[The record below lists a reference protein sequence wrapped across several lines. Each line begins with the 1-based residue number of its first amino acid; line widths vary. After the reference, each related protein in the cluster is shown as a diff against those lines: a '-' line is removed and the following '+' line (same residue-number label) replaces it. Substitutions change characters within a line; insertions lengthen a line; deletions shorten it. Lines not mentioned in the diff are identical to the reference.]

1 MGPENICARVPLHF
15 HENHHQQENV
25 ARIGTHISTDLN
37 LIWNFRFR
45 SANQIQRYNTTRF
58 RNLSMEFIRHL
69 FGSQP
74 LLALFVTIA
83 LGYLVGKIK
92 IGSFVLGGIAGTLLV
107 GVIIG
112 QLDVNIDS
120 GIKNIFFA
128 LFIYAV
134 GFQGGP
140 QFFHALNRRSLNQL
154 ASSFIMCL
162 TGLLCVLAAAW
173 MFGLDRGMAAGLA
186 AGGLTQS
193 AILGTAGDAIAKLG
207 LSPELVKTM
216 QTNVAVGYAVCY
228 IFGSLGPIIMVS
240 WFLPMIM
247 KWDIRKEAVNLAK
260 AMSGGRTELDPGQ
273 FNAVRDI
280 ATRVYEV
287 AANSKAVGKTAL
299 TLDKEL
305 SDAAVEAVF
314 RNDTSID
321 LTDATLIQ
329 AGDRIAVT
337 GKVDVMKT
345 AGDLF
350 GKEVAAPDGLALV
363 EENREIIL
371 TNRALG
377 GRAVDEIHD
386 HVNIE
391 TRHGVFLTAVK
402 RMGRDLPLLSKL
414 QLKTG
419 DELHFT
425 GSPVDLDR
433 VQAKIGYKITAAAVT
448 DFIFFGIGMLVGIL
462 IGMIEFKLWGVPI
475 SIGSGGGCLLSGLL
489 FGWMRS
495 VHPKFAALPVGAS
508 NFLRDFGLA
517 VFVGVVG
524 IGAGPQAL
532 IAIRQYGLTLFFL
545 GVAVTLI
552 PQVVTFFFSYY
563 VLRIQ
568 NPIEALACVAGGRSA
583 NPAFA
588 ALLAKAG
595 NATPVVSFTVTYAVA
610 NVFLTLWGPV
620 IVGVITK
627 NAVL

>member
-1 MGPENICARVPLHF
+1 ME
-15 HENHHQQENV
+15 
-25 ARIGTHISTDLN
+25 
-37 LIWNFRFR
+37 LI
-45 SANQIQRYNTTRF
+45 RY
-58 RNLSMEFIRHL
+58 L

-74 LLALFVTIA
+74 LLALFATIA
-83 LGYLVGKIK
+83 IGYFVGKIK
-92 IGSFVLGGIAGTLLV
+92 VGNFVLGGIAGTLLA
-107 GVIIG
+107 GVVIG
-112 QLDVNIDS
+112 QLGVDIDS
-120 GIKNIFFA
+120 NIKNIFFA

-154 ASSFIMCL
+154 VSSFVMCL

-207 LSPELVKTM
+207 LSPALVKTM

-240 WFLPMIM
+240 WFFPMVM
-247 KWDIRKEAVNLAK
+247 KWDIRAEAVKLAK
-260 AMSGGRTELDPGQ
+260 AMSGGRAELEPGQ
-273 FNAVRDI
+273 FNAIRDI
-280 ATRVYEV
+280 ATRTYEIT
-287 AANSKAVGKTAL
+287 ANSNAIGKTAL
-299 TLDKEL
+299 TLDKQFD
-305 SDAAVEAVF
+305 DAAVEAVF
-314 RNDTSID
+314 RDGNVLELSDNTV
-321 LTDATLIQ
+321 IQ
-329 AGDRIAVT
+329 AGDRVAFTGLIDVLNVAGNTIGHEVT
-337 GKVDVMKT
+337 PPH
-345 AGDLF
+345 DLS
-350 GKEVAAPDGLALV
+350 LV
-363 EENREIIL
+363 EESREIIL
-371 TNRALG
+371 TNRSLN
-377 GRAVDEIHD
+377 GREVGEIHD
-386 HVNIE
+386 HANIE
-391 TRHGVFLTAVK
+391 TRHGVFLTAVR
-402 RMGRDLPLLSKL
+402 RMGRNLPLLNKL

-419 DELHFT
+419 DELHFV

-433 VQAKIGYKITAAAVT
+433 VQSKVGYKITAAEVT

-462 IGMIEFKLWGVPI
+462 IGMIEFRLWGVPI

-489 FGWMRS
+489 FGWLRS
-495 VHPKFAALPVGAS
+495 VHPRFAALPVGAS

-517 VFVGVVG
+517 VFVGIVG

-532 IAIRQYGLTLFFL
+532 VAIKQYGLTLFFL

-552 PQVVTFFFSYY
+552 PQIITFFFSYY
-563 VLRIQ
+563 LLGIR